1 MSSVRVLVVEDEFLI
16 GNDLTAALQSTGY
29 EVVGH
34 AFNFEQAEELL
45 KNKPPDIVLID
56 ITLDGERDGIELADH
71 INQYYQLPFIYLT
84 SHSDTQTVQRAKA
97 THPSSYLVKPFD
109 ANDIFAAIE
118 IALANYAKANPT
130 LGAGAPDNLD
140 ELLINNAL
148 FIKREGLFVKV
159 KLDSIL
165 YMRSDRSYIEL
176 YTEKEHYTIR
186 SSFGDLLLEIS
197 SSQFFRVHRSYV
209 VNMDHVDAINS
220 NMLLIGE
227 IEIPVGRS
235 YRELLLTRLK
245 TAS

>member
-1 MSSVRVLVVEDEFLI
+1 MEAVRVLVVEDEFLI
-16 GNDLTAALQSTGY
+16 GSDLIAALESTGY

-45 KNKPPDIVLID
+45 KSKQIDIVLVD
-56 ITLDGERDGIELADH
+56 ITLDGDRDGIELADH

-84 SHSDTQTVQRAKA
+84 SHSDTATVQRAKS

-118 IALANYAKANPT
+118 IALANYAKSNPVK
-130 LGAGAPDNLD
+130 GAGAPDHDD

-148 FIKREGLFVKV
+148 FIKRDGLFLKL
-159 KLDSIL
+159 KLDDIL
-165 YMRSDRSYIEL
+165 YMQSDRGYIEL
-176 YTEKEHYTIR
+176 YTATKSHTIR
-186 SSFGDLLLEIS
+186 SSFGDLLVEINAR
-197 SSQFFRVHRSYV
+197 QFFRVHRSYV

-220 NMLLIGE
+220 NKLLIGE
-227 IEIPVGRS
+227 TEIPVGRS
-235 YRELLLTRLK
+235 YRELLLKRLK